1 MRNLILLI
9 IAGFC
14 ILFSSCKGKDAQ
26 QGNSNVI
33 SVTIDPQRYVVE
45 KIAGDKF
52 KVNCVVPFGQSP
64 ESYDPTPQEM
74 INISR
79 SKAYFRI
86 GEIGFEQAWMKA
98 ICEQNPSMP
107 VYDLSKGINLVKMDA
122 HHHHH
127 HDGECEHHHG
137 SNDPHIW
144 TSVKNMKIIALN
156 VLDAVIELDKENEE
170 YYRSNYKAFADELEK
185 TEAEI
190 DSLLVPLK
198 GKAFIIY
205 HPTLT
210 YLAADYG
217 MTQLCIEI
225 DGKEPSPAQLKELV
239 DTARKNNVKI
249 VFIQKEFDQKN
260 ASLIAKE
267 TGCKLVSINP
277 LDYDWT
283 KEMKE
288 IAKALANE

>member
-86 GEIGFEQAWMKA
+86 GEIGFRR
-98 ICEQNPSMP
+98 
-107 VYDLSKGINLVKMDA
+107 LG
-122 HHHHH
+122 
-127 HDGECEHHHG
+127 
-137 SNDPHIW
+137 
-144 TSVKNMKIIALN
+144 
-156 VLDAVIELDKENEE
+156 
-170 YYRSNYKAFADELEK
+170 
-185 TEAEI
+185 
-190 DSLLVPLK
+190 
-198 GKAFIIY
+198 
-205 HPTLT
+205 
-210 YLAADYG
+210 
-217 MTQLCIEI
+217 
-225 DGKEPSPAQLKELV
+225 
-239 DTARKNNVKI
+239 
-249 VFIQKEFDQKN
+249 
-260 ASLIAKE
+260 
-267 TGCKLVSINP
+267 
-277 LDYDWT
+277 
-283 KEMKE
+283 
-288 IAKALANE
+288 

>member
-86 GEIGFEQAWMKA
+86 GEIGFEQAWMKS
-98 ICEQNPSMP
+98 ISEQNPSMP
-107 VYDLSKGINLVKMDA
+107 VYDLSKGINLVKLDA
-122 HHHHH
+122 HHHH
-127 HDGECEHHHG
+127 DG
-137 SNDPHIW
+137 
-144 TSVKNMKIIALN
+144 
-156 VLDAVIELDKENEE
+156 
-170 YYRSNYKAFADELEK
+170 
-185 TEAEI
+185 
-190 DSLLVPLK
+190 
-198 GKAFIIY
+198 
-205 HPTLT
+205 
-210 YLAADYG
+210 
-217 MTQLCIEI
+217 
-225 DGKEPSPAQLKELV
+225 
-239 DTARKNNVKI
+239 
-249 VFIQKEFDQKN
+249 
-260 ASLIAKE
+260 
-267 TGCKLVSINP
+267 
-277 LDYDWT
+277 
-283 KEMKE
+283 
-288 IAKALANE
+288 